1 MEDTEED
8 GTPSRTT
15 SSDGCSE
22 PSLIKIIL
30 SDASRVNR
38 ESLNDTCRLAKGEPS
53 GKRTFLGTL
62 HRDPEHPFSYYELSD
77 GLDMGNVW
85 LKTSDSN
92 R

>member
-1 MEDTEED
+1 MEDTKAD

-30 SDASRVNR
+30 SDASRVSR
-38 ESLNDTCRLAKGEPS
+38 ESLNDTCRLAKGEPL
-53 GKRTFLGTL
+53 GKHTFLGNP
-62 HRDPEHPFSYYELSD
+62 HRGPEHPISYSELSD